1 MRMNRRHLLAGLAKT
16 ALLAGAPAVLGASR
30 RAFATP
36 PTASRVIFFYFPD
49 GVVAESQ
56 DGQPS
61 LFHPTGGEHQFS
73 LPDQLVSLEPLRE
86 QCLFFTGLSMGPT
99 DSGSHPG
106 GAKKLLTAVDGGGGW
121 SIDHYLAQTAG
132 ADRAFRHLHLG
143 VMANQNGASGD
154 KHITYVAPGQTVSP
168 EDNPADAFA
177 RLFGG
182 TLPPPASGNP
192 GQSVDQNRRARIEQS
207 VLDGMKS
214 ELTAFRT
221 RMGGADTAKLEFHL
235 DSLRE
240 LENRLQILQNEGEE
254 SADPASACTSP
265 LLDLPAQNSGMLYD
279 PANFP
284 QLLRAQIDV
293 MVNAMACGL
302 TRVGTLQCSHHTSEL
317 IMSRFS
323 GTAMHTPNFDMR
335 SHQASHYGASHDWN
349 KAEFSHFV
357 WQRQW
362 WVSQF
367 AYLLE
372 QLQARP
378 EGEGSMLDQSIVVL
392 CSEVCDGNTHRHDNM
407 PFVIAG
413 GAGGAFSTGRL
424 LHLGERRHGDL
435 FVSIARAMGQNISS
449 YGDGSTG
456 PITEM
461 FA

>member
-16 ALLAGAPAVLGASR
+16 ALLAGAPAALTSSR
-30 RAFATP
+30 RAFATSS
-36 PTASRVIFFYFPD
+36 TASRVIFFYFPD

-73 LPDQLVSLEPLRE
+73 LPDQLLPLEPWR
-86 QCLFFTGLSMGPT
+86 QHCLFFTGLSMGPT

-121 SIDHYLAQTAG
+121 SIDHYLAQSVG
-132 ADRAFRHLHLG
+132 VDRAFRHLYLG

-154 KHITYVAPGQTVSP
+154 KHISYVAPGQTVAP
-168 EDNPADAFA
+168 EDNPVDAFA
-177 RLFGG
+177 RVFGG
-182 TLPPPASGNP
+182 AVPTPVPGSP

-214 ELTAFRT
+214 ELAAFRA
-221 RMGGADTAKLEFHL
+221 RMGVADTAKLEFHL

-240 LENRLQILQNEGEE
+240 LENRLQLLQDETGESVE
-254 SADPASACTSP
+254 PSAGCTSP
-265 LLDLPAQNSGMLYD
+265 ILDLPAQNAGTLYD

-284 QLLRAQIDV
+284 QLLRAQIDL

-317 IMSRFS
+317 IMSRFP

-335 SHQASHYGASHDWN
+335 SHQASHYGATHDWS

-367 AYLLE
+367 AYLLQ

-378 EGEGSMLDQSIVVL
+378 EGEGTMLDHSIVVL

-407 PFVIAG
+407 PFIVAG
-413 GAGGAFSTGRL
+413 GASGALNTGRL
-424 LHLGERRHGDL
+424 LHLGYRRHGDL
-435 FVSIARAMGQNISS
+435 YVSIARALGENISS
-449 YGDGSTG
+449 FGDNSSG
-456 PITEM
+456 PIVEM
-461 FA
+461 FS